1 MSQSYQNNNY
11 CNRVALIIIKSVE
24 ACIPKPI
31 QTCLHANS
39 LVLMLSHEKE
49 LRNLLVRIQ
58 SHCCVCYNYCVCCYE
73 IIVFHS
79 L

>member
-39 LVLMLSHEKE
+39 LVLMLSHEKRAAKFARE
-49 LRNLLVRIQ
+49 DPESLL
-58 SHCCVCYNYCVCCYE
+58 C
-73 IIVFHS
+73 
-79 L
+79 LL